1 MGVTLTGKTIA
12 STYTSLLKVSSN
24 SNVGSSIIRISDG
37 AGNDSSVYLSDTQ
50 LLFSAGSV
58 SVPGLSINGSATTG
72 LYAPSTDEIG
82 ITISG
87 TQRGLF
93 DSSGLTIT
101 GYLKVSGAIYDSND
115 SAGSSN
121 QVLTSTGSATDWK
134 DLSEISG
141 VDGTGTAGKISKWI
155 DADTIGDS
163 IMSESGTEITVT
175 GTLAATLSTAA
186 QPNITSL
193 GTLTTLTV
201 DDITIDGSTISD
213 TSALTISSGDDITID
228 ADSDINLDANGAD
241 IKLKD
246 DGVTFVT
253 FNSSTGTDFTNNVSV
268 TGTVTSDGLVLG
280 DDENLTIG
288 DNSDLQLFH
297 QNSTGHNYIDNTVV
311 GQSLY
316 IRTSLSSSSDV
327 NALIIE
333 DDGIINFVNRLMLP
347 ATGEIRTS
355 GSLTISNNNQSS
367 IAAKF
372 TTTTS
377 SAKSE
382 FYDIDGSTVRL
393 ETVSGGAKVTG
404 DLEVTGNI
412 TAGGGSFLPITGGT
426 LTGPGNL
433 VVSGTLGITGVT
445 TFTGQLSVNNHAT
458 FADDVEAR
466 FGDSFDLKIYHDTNH
481 SWIRDVGTGN
491 LYIDSDSAVYLYANG
506 SDAMLQANVGGS
518 VDLYYNAASKLSTT
532 TSGISVTG
540 GVTTSA
546 SSTLVGATISGGGHL
561 YASGTVNIGT
571 VTDKFNNAFITTGY
585 IDDLNAGD
593 GSASTPSIGFNS
605 ISNTGMYLYTTE
617 TVGITAGG
625 SAISYFDSGGL
636 YNFQDVKLQA
646 TKKLYFDA
654 DGDSDT
660 YIHEESED
668 VLSIV
673 SGGVD
678 QMKFESLRITAH
690 RGIRPEADSTYP
702 LGTTA
707 LRWSNVYADYYY
719 GDGSNLTNVASSFNG
734 GTVSGATT
742 FQSDVTLDSDLI
754 IANGSPEIYL
764 TTDSAS
770 HYNWMIAAQENVSAA
785 IEFTPSDTVNGTTYN
800 TPSLI
805 IKQDGKLGAG
815 TEAPYSDAIVRFLEI
830 KDTTSSG
837 LVLTAARAFSLFSSS
852 SSTFVLRDETAA
864 SNILFAD
871 SSGNMTFN
879 NNINL
884 NATNK
889 LIFDADEDS
898 DTYIHE
904 DSADN
909 LHITAGGNL
918 MLSFDSIRTTAHR
931 GIRPTTTNTYT
942 LGSSGLRWSAVYA
955 TTYYGDGSNLTGI
968 SGGGG
973 GTVTQI
979 DTSSPITGGS
989 ITTTGTIGI
998 SQSGS
1003 GSDGYLSSTDWN
1015 TFNNKLSGNQT
1026 ITLSGDLTGSGTTS
1040 ISTTLANSGV
1050 SAGSYTNADITVDA
1064 KGRVTAASNG
1074 TGGGGGGGISGSGT
1088 TNYLPKFSSS
1098 TALDNSLIIQDSST
1112 NIYFNGSGTNVG
1124 IRKSNPGAALDVDGT
1139 VRARNILNVGAT
1151 TEQNLFVANNSQ
1163 GQYVKMGKYGD
1174 GTFFGISGTP
1184 NQPQT
1189 YAGFGPEGKVIEARR
1204 VTVVKMQSN
1213 ATSWGQGT
1221 SYAGGFPTQPRKLG
1235 AKTLIPAPGAGRVI
1249 IPTRVDVWMDAEPW
1263 GTLSA
1268 GEYPFRIGMFLSN
1281 GTQRMACGIADSA
1294 LVGTGTIT
1302 PHWYH
1307 CPMYPSG
1314 GGGAFN
1320 YSFSTAQAW
1329 NFRGMLANKP
1339 LVFYYDETAGS
1350 AMPSSYP
1357 FADSSKGTSGAYYFR
1372 IEYIQINTSAMK
1384 ANVNRSIT
1392 S

>member
-1 MGVTLTGKTIA
+1 MGTTLTGKTIA
-12 STYTSLLKVSSN
+12 STYTSLLKISDN
-24 SNVGSSIIRISDG
+24 GNIGGTIKRISDG
-37 AGNDSSVYLSDTQ
+37 GGNDSSLYLSDTQ
-50 LLFSAGSV
+50 VLFGAGSV
-58 SVPGLSINGSATTG
+58 SVPGLSINGTTTTG
-72 LYAPSTDEIG
+72 FYSPSSDEIG

-93 DSSGLTIT
+93 DASGLTIT

-115 SAGSSN
+115 NAGTSN

-134 DLSEISG
+134 SLSEISG
-141 VDGTGTAGKISKWI
+141 VDGSGTAGKISKWI

-163 IMSESGTEITVT
+163 IMSESSTEITVT
-175 GTLAATLSTAA
+175 GTLAATISTAA

-193 GTLTTLTV
+193 GTLTILTV
-201 DDITIDGSTISD
+201 DDVTIDGSTISD

-241 IKLKD
+241 IRLKD
-246 DGVTFVT
+246 NGVTFVT
-253 FNSSTGTDFTNNVSV
+253 FNSSTGTDFSNNVSV

-280 DDENLTIG
+280 DDEGLIIG
-288 DNSDLQLFH
+288 DNSDFQFFH
-297 QNSTGHNYIDNTVV
+297 VNSTGHNYIDNTVV

-316 IRTSLSSSSDV
+316 IRTSLSSSNDV

-333 DDGIINFVNRLMLP
+333 DDGIINFVNTLMLP
-347 ATGEIRTS
+347 TNAEIRTS
-355 GSLTISNNNQSS
+355 SNLILSNNNQSS

-372 TTTTS
+372 TTTTR

-426 LTGPGNL
+426 LSGPGNL
-433 VVSGTLGITGVT
+433 VVGGTLGITGVT

-466 FGDSFDLKIYHDTNH
+466 FGDSFDLKIYHDSNH
-481 SWIRDVGTGN
+481 S
-491 LYIDSDSAVYLYANG
+491 YIDSSG
-506 SDAMLQANVGGS
+506 TG
-518 VDLYYNAASKLSTT
+518 DLYVKSSSDDVVIQSSDDVFIYTQGGEDAIIARGDGEVELFYDTASKLTT
-532 TSGISVTG
+532 TSGGISVTG

-571 VTDKFNNAFITTGY
+571 VSDKFNNAFITTGY

-593 GSASTPSIGFNS
+593 GSATTPSIGFNS
-605 ISNTGMYLYTTE
+605 IANTGMYLYTTE
-617 TVGITAGG
+617 TVGIAAAGN
-625 SAISYFDSGGL
+625 AISYFNSGGL

-646 TKKLYFDA
+646 TKILYFDA
-654 DGDSDT
+654 DGDNDT

-678 QMKFESLRITAH
+678 QMKFESLRIVAH

-742 FQSDVTLDSDLI
+742 FQSDVTLESDLI
-754 IANGSPEIYL
+754 ISNGSPEIYL
-764 TTDSAS
+764 TTSSAS

-785 IEFTPSDTVNGTTYN
+785 IEFTPSDTVNGSTYN

-837 LVLTAARAFSLFSSS
+837 LVLTAARAFSLYSSS

-871 SSGNMTFN
+871 SSGDLTFN
-879 NNINL
+879 NNVNI

-909 LHITAGGNL
+909 LHITTGGNL

-931 GIRPTTTNTYT
+931 GIRPTTTNTYP
-942 LGSSGLRWSAVYA
+942 LGSSGLKWSAVYA

-973 GTVTQI
+973 GTVTQV
-979 DTSSPITGGS
+979 DTSAPITGGS
-989 ITTTGTIGI
+989 ITSTGTIGI

-1040 ISTTLANSGV
+1040 ISTTLASSGV

-1074 TGGGGGGGISGSGT
+1074 TGGGGGG
-1088 TNYLPKFSSS
+1088 
-1098 TALDNSLIIQDSST
+1098 
-1112 NIYFNGSGTNVG
+1112 
-1124 IRKSNPGAALDVDGT
+1124 
-1139 VRARNILNVGAT
+1139 
-1151 TEQNLFVANNSQ
+1151 
-1163 GQYVKMGKYGD
+1163 
-1174 GTFFGISGTP
+1174 
-1184 NQPQT
+1184 
-1189 YAGFGPEGKVIEARR
+1189 
-1204 VTVVKMQSN
+1204 
-1213 ATSWGQGT
+1213 
-1221 SYAGGFPTQPRKLG
+1221 
-1235 AKTLIPAPGAGRVI
+1235 
-1249 IPTRVDVWMDAEPW
+1249 
-1263 GTLSA
+1263 
-1268 GEYPFRIGMFLSN
+1268 
-1281 GTQRMACGIADSA
+1281 
-1294 LVGTGTIT
+1294 
-1302 PHWYH
+1302 
-1307 CPMYPSG
+1307 
-1314 GGGAFN
+1314 
-1320 YSFSTAQAW
+1320 
-1329 NFRGMLANKP
+1329 
-1339 LVFYYDETAGS
+1339 
-1350 AMPSSYP
+1350 
-1357 FADSSKGTSGAYYFR
+1357 
-1372 IEYIQINTSAMK
+1372 
-1384 ANVNRSIT
+1384 
-1392 S
+1392 